1 MKFGIS
7 IFPTDLTLQPPDMAR
22 AVEERGFES
31 LWFPEHSH
39 IPASRRTPWGG
50 KEGAPPLPDFY
61 SRIHDAFVALGA
73 AAAVTTRIR
82 LATGITLVPQRDH
95 LWLAKEV
102 ASVDVMSGGRFI
114 FGIGYGWNKEE
125 MASHGVRY
133 TERRALMR
141 EKILFMKELWTKEE
155 ASFQGA
161 KIQLE
166 PSWAWPKPVQKPH
179 PPIIM
184 GGDAGPKTIADM
196 VEFCD
201 GWMPNARHDL
211 VGRLDAVRS
220 ALTAAGRDPAT
231 FEISAFSAVPDKEKI
246 QQLTELGVARAIFN
260 VPPKSPP
267 EVLSRLDEYAEF
279 VADIK

>member
-7 IFPTDLTLQPPDMAR
+7 IFPTDLTLQPPDIAR

-39 IPASRRTPWGG
+39 IPVSRRSPWGG
-50 KEGAPPLPDFY
+50 KVGAPPLPDFY
-61 SRIHDAFVALGA
+61 SRTHDAFVALGA

-95 LWLAKEV
+95 VWLAKEV
-102 ASVDVMSGGRFI
+102 ASLDSLSGGRFI
-114 FGIGYGWNKEE
+114 FGVGYGWNKEE

-141 EKILFMKELWTKEE
+141 EKILLMKELWTKEV
-155 ASFQGA
+155 ASFDGGE
-161 KIQLE
+161 IQLE
-166 PSWAWPKPVQKPH
+166 PSWGWPKPVQKPH

-211 VGRLDAVRS
+211 IGRLETVRA
-220 ALTAAGRDPAT
+220 ALTAAGRDPAS
-231 FEISAFSAVPDKEKI
+231 FEISAFSAVPDKERI
-246 QQLTELGVARAIFN
+246 QQLTDLGVARAIFN

-267 EVLSRLDEYAEF
+267 EVLTRLDEYAQF
-279 VADIK
+279 VAAL

>member
-39 IPASRRTPWGG
+39 IPVSRRTPWGG

-102 ASVDVMSGGRFI
+102 ASVDVISGGRFI

>member
-39 IPASRRTPWGG
+39 IPVSRRTPWGG

-220 ALTAAGRDPAT
+220 ALTAAGRDPAS

>member
-39 IPASRRTPWGG
+39 IPVSRRSPWGG
-50 KEGAPPLPDFY
+50 KVGAPPLPDFY
-61 SRIHDAFVALGA
+61 WRTYDAFVALGA

-95 LWLAKEV
+95 VWLAKEV
-102 ASVDVMSGGRFI
+102 ASIDSLSGGRFI
-114 FGIGYGWNKEE
+114 FGVGYGWNKEE
-125 MASHGVRY
+125 MGSHGVRY

-141 EKILFMKELWTKEE
+141 EKILLMKELWTKEE
-155 ASFQGA
+155 ASFEGDV
-161 KIQLE
+161 IELE

-211 VGRLDAVRS
+211 IGRLEAVRS
-220 ALTAAGRDPAT
+220 ALSAAGRDPAK
-231 FEISAFSAVPDKEKI
+231 FEISAFSAAPDKEKI
-246 QQLTELGVARAIFN
+246 QQLTEVGVARAIFN

-267 EVLSRLDEYAEF
+267 EVLTRLDEYAEF
-279 VADIK
+279 VASL

>member
-39 IPASRRTPWGG
+39 IPVSRRTPWGG

-102 ASVDVMSGGRFI
+102 ASVDVISGGRFI

-155 ASFQGA
+155 ASFEGA
-161 KIQLE
+161 KVQLE

>member
-7 IFPTDLTLQPPDMAR
+7 IFPTDLTLQPPDIAK

-39 IPASRRTPWGG
+39 IPVSRRSPWGG
-50 KEGAPPLPDFY
+50 KVGAPPLPDFY
-61 SRIHDAFVALGA
+61 SRTHDAFVALGA

-95 LWLAKEV
+95 VWLAKEV
-102 ASVDVMSGGRFI
+102 ASLDFLSGGRFI
-114 FGIGYGWNKEE
+114 FGVGYGWNKEE

-141 EKILFMKELWTKEE
+141 EKILLMKELWTKEVALFDGDE
-155 ASFQGA
+155 
-161 KIQLE
+161 IQLE
-166 PSWAWPKPVQKPH
+166 PSWGWPKPVQKPH

-211 VGRLDAVRS
+211 IGRLETVRA
-220 ALTAAGRDPAT
+220 ALTAADRDPAS
-231 FEISAFSAVPDKEKI
+231 FEISAFAAVADKEKI
-246 QQLTELGVARAIFN
+246 QQLVDVGVTRAIFN

-267 EVLSRLDEYAEF
+267 EVLTRLDEYAQF
-279 VADIK
+279 VASL

>member
-39 IPASRRTPWGG
+39 IPVSRRSPWGG
-50 KEGAPPLPDFY
+50 KVGAPPLPDFY
-61 SRIHDAFVALGA
+61 SRTHDAFVALGA

-95 LWLAKEV
+95 VWLAKEV
-102 ASVDVMSGGRFI
+102 ASVDFLSGGRFI
-114 FGIGYGWNKEE
+114 FGVGYGWNKEE

-141 EKILFMKELWTKEE
+141 EKILLMKELWTKEV
-155 ASFQGA
+155 ASFDGDE
-161 KIQLE
+161 IQLE
-166 PSWAWPKPVQKPH
+166 PSWGWPKPVQKPH

-211 VGRLDAVRS
+211 IGRLEAVR
-220 ALTAAGRDPAT
+220 AAVAAAGRDPAS

-246 QQLTELGVARAIFN
+246 QQLTDLGVSRAVLN

-267 EVLSRLDEYAEF
+267 EVLTRLDEYAEF
-279 VADIK
+279 VSSL

>member
-22 AVEERGFES
+22 AVEQRGFES

-39 IPASRRTPWGG
+39 IPVSRRSPWGG
-50 KEGAPPLPDFY
+50 KVGAPPLPDFY
-61 SRIHDAFVALGA
+61 SRTHDAFVALGA

-95 LWLAKEV
+95 IWLAKEV
-102 ASVDVMSGGRFI
+102 ASLDFLSGGRFI
-114 FGIGYGWNKEE
+114 FGVGYGWNKEE

-141 EKILFMKELWTKEE
+141 EKILLMKELWAKEV
-155 ASFQGA
+155 ASFDGA
-161 KIQLE
+161 VIQLE
-166 PSWAWPKPVQKPH
+166 PAWGWPKPVQKPH
-179 PPIIM
+179 PPIIL

-211 VGRLDAVRS
+211 IGRLEAVRA

-246 QQLTELGVARAIFN
+246 QQLSDLGVARAIFN
-260 VPPKSPP
+260 VAPKSPP
-267 EVLSRLDEYAEF
+267 EVLTRLDEYAEF
-279 VADIK
+279 VASF

>member
-39 IPASRRTPWGG
+39 IPVSRRSPWGG
-50 KEGAPPLPDFY
+50 KVGAPPLPDFY
-61 SRIHDAFVALGA
+61 SRTHDAFVALGA

-95 LWLAKEV
+95 VWLAKEV
-102 ASVDVMSGGRFI
+102 ASVDFLSGGRFI
-114 FGIGYGWNKEE
+114 FGVGSGWNKEE

-141 EKILFMKELWTKEE
+141 EKILLMKELWTKEV
-155 ASFQGA
+155 ASFDGDE
-161 KIQLE
+161 IQLE
-166 PSWAWPKPVQKPH
+166 PSWGWPKPVQKPH

-211 VGRLDAVRS
+211 IGRLEAVR
-220 ALTAAGRDPAT
+220 AAVAAAGRDPAT

-246 QQLTELGVARAIFN
+246 QQLTDLGVSRAVLN

-267 EVLSRLDEYAEF
+267 EVLTRLDEYAEF
-279 VADIK
+279 VASL

>member
-39 IPASRRTPWGG
+39 IPVSRRSPWGG
-50 KEGAPPLPDFY
+50 KVGAPPLPDFY
-61 SRIHDAFVALGA
+61 SRTHDAFVALGA

-95 LWLAKEV
+95 VWLAKEV
-102 ASVDVMSGGRFI
+102 ASVDFLSGGRFI
-114 FGIGYGWNKEE
+114 FGVGYGWNKEE

-141 EKILFMKELWTKEE
+141 EKILLMKELWTKEV
-155 ASFQGA
+155 ASFDGDE
-161 KIQLE
+161 IQLE
-166 PSWAWPKPVQKPH
+166 PSWGWPKPVQKPH

-211 VGRLDAVRS
+211 IGRLEAVR
-220 ALTAAGRDPAT
+220 AAVAAAGRDPAS

-246 QQLTELGVARAIFN
+246 QQLTDLGVSRAVLN

-267 EVLSRLDEYAEF
+267 EVLTRLDEYAEF
-279 VADIK
+279 VASL

>member
-39 IPASRRTPWGG
+39 IPVSRRTPWGG

>member
-39 IPASRRTPWGG
+39 IPVSRRTPWGG

-102 ASVDVMSGGRFI
+102 ASVDVMSGGRLI

>member
-7 IFPTDLTLQPPDMAR
+7 IFPTDLTLQPTDMAR

-39 IPASRRTPWGG
+39 IPVSRLSPWGG
-50 KEGAPPLPDFY
+50 RVGAPPLPDFY

-102 ASVDVMSGGRFI
+102 ASLDAISGGRFI

-141 EKILFMKELWTKEE
+141 EKILFMKQLWANEV
-155 ASFQGA
+155 ASFQGEM
-161 KIQLE
+161 IHLE
-166 PSWAWPKPVQKPH
+166 PSWVWPKPVQKPH

-211 VGRLDAVRS
+211 VGRLHAVRT
-220 ALTAAGRDPAT
+220 ALAAAGRDPAT

-246 QQLTELGVARAIFN
+246 EQLTELGVARAIFN
-260 VPPKSPP
+260 VPPKSPA
-267 EVLSRLDEYAEF
+267 EVLTRLDEYAGF
-279 VADIK
+279 ITSL